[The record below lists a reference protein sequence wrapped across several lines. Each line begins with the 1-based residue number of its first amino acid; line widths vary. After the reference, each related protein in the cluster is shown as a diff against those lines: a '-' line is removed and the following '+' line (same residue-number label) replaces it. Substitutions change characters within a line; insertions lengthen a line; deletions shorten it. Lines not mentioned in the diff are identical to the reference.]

1 MAGGT
6 ACGKRRRRGTD
17 RRVRPPGNSPDE
29 PSGFLNK
36 GSSRSGSRSLR
47 GSFCFA
53 CLPHT
58 GVATSVAIPKPEQD
72 FIMKKLAQIF
82 LPKKEQKFSKP
93 LDKPCGNVYNRSIK
107 DRKAGSRYGG
117 KAADKET
124 PGTHGGI
131 RGGSGGKARG
141 TPDGDEADRARL
153 RRGRHHEAG

>member
-36 GSSRSGSRSLR
+36 GSLRSGSRSLR

-58 GVATSVAIPKPEQD
+58 GVATSVEIPKSEQD
-72 FIMKKLAQIF
+72 FIAKKLTYTF

-93 LDKPCGNVYNRSIK
+93 LDKMKKLCYNREVGGFH
-107 DRKAGSRYGG
+107 AGMAQLVEHVIGNDEVIGPNPISSSSKRAVAMATALLLYFFARYGG
-117 KAADKET
+117 KSVT
-124 PGTHGGI
+124 FP
-131 RGGSGGKARG
+131 
-141 TPDGDEADRARL
+141 
-153 RRGRHHEAG
+153 